1 MKTKEQDISD
11 SLKVFCVG
19 SHKTGTSSIHHFFKR
34 SGLTSKHGSSWV
46 SWCNSSRAHLLDQ
59 YQCFSDGKNPPIES
73 LYERYPHAKFI
84 YTSRDLRSW
93 LISRHMHKRRNK
105 RRLGF
110 YFLILL
116 GIKNRGGQQYHDEVV
131 KTWPEQYF
139 AHEKRVM
146 EFFKDKPER
155 LLVID
160 LTKNTPEK
168 NSRQIHD
175 FLGLPGEPQEF
186 PHKNNSPD
194 SMRESSVRAVD
205 RVMKQMGISDK
216 ESIGSIAFSKKG

>member
-1 MKTKEQDISD
+1 MKTKNLDIPD

-34 SGLTSKHGSSWV
+34 YGLRSNHSSYWI
-46 SWCNSSRAHLLDQ
+46 SWCKPIGAHLLDRFH
-59 YQCFSDGKNPPIES
+59 CFSDGKNPPIEF

-105 RRLGF
+105 KKLGF

-139 AHEKRVM
+139 RHEKRVM
-146 EFFKDKPER
+146 DFFKDKPER
-155 LLVID
+155 LLIID
-160 LTKNTPEK
+160 LTKNSPEK
-168 NSRQIHD
+168 NSRRIHD

-186 PHKNNSPD
+186 PHKNNAPN
-194 SMRESSVRAVD
+194 SMRKSSELAVD
-205 RVMKQMGISDK
+205 RVMKEMGISNK
-216 ESIGSIAFSKKG
+216 ESIGSIAFSEKS